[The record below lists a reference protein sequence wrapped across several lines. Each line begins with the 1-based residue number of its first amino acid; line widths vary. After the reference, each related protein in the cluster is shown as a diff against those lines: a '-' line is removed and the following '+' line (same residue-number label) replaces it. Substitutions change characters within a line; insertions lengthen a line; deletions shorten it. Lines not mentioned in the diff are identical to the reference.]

1 MSQQDED
8 KEVYEK
14 LKVLLEEALE
24 RDKVLREKFKAG
36 DKFDIVPKKLQ
47 NILAE
52 VEENL
57 KKIAGL
63 ALSSKARRPDVL
75 AADET
80 VVYVY
85 LFNGSGKDLSSWL
98 SMFTKDALFGY
109 SVNRPIYGEREHIE
123 KLLESRMPLENN
135 AALAM
140 RVKKT
145 DVVQQE
151 EAAFAHDPLEQPL
164 IRVREGVFKVEN
176 IQYFQHTRQQYR
188 VDERGKLRVKK

>member
-85 LFNGSGKDLSSWL
+85 LFVYTYSYPCESQPYG
-98 SMFTKDALFGY
+98 FALCGFG
-109 SVNRPIYGEREHIE
+109 V
-123 KLLESRMPLENN
+123 SRC
-135 AALAM
+135 
-140 RVKKT
+140 
-145 DVVQQE
+145 D
-151 EAAFAHDPLEQPL
+151 F
-164 IRVREGVFKVEN
+164 
-176 IQYFQHTRQQYR
+176 
-188 VDERGKLRVKK
+188 